1 MLSPKALADLG
12 EAIAWIS
19 QENLS
24 AAENLRIAVGEAAQL
39 LGAHPNLGKQRP
51 DLASENIRFLI
62 LRGFPYIVVYRANAI
77 PPRILRVLHGA
88 RDLPE
93 VLQDLEREGGV

>member
-1 MLSPKALADLG
+1 MADLG
-12 EAIAWIS
+12 EALAWIS

-24 AAENLRIAVGEAAQL
+24 AAENLCIAVGQAAQVI
-39 LGAHPNLGKQRP
+39 GAHPNLEKPRR
-51 DLASENIRFLI
+51 DLASENIRFVI
-62 LRGFPYIVVYRANAI
+62 LRGFPYIVVYRADAI
-77 PPRILRVLHGA
+77 SPRILRVLHGA

>member
-1 MLSPKALADLG
+1 MIETDP
-12 EAIAWIS
+12 
-19 QENLS
+19 
-24 AAENLRIAVGEAAQL
+24 
-39 LGAHPNLGKQRP
+39 AHKTTDRP
-51 DLASENIRFLI
+51 I

>member
-1 MLSPKALADLG
+1 LADLG

-24 AAENLRIAVGEAAQL
+24 AAENLRIAVGQAAQL
-39 LGAHPNLGKQRP
+39 IGAHPNLGKQRP
-51 DLASENIRFLI
+51 DLASENISFLI
-62 LRGFPYIVVYRANAI
+62 LRGFPYIVVYRADAN
-77 PPRILRVLHGA
+77 PPRVLRALHGA

>member
-1 MLSPKALADLG
+1 LADLG

-24 AAENLRIAVGEAAQL
+24 AAENLRIAVGQAAQL
-39 LGAHPNLGKQRP
+39 IGAHPNLGKQRR
-51 DLASENIRFLI
+51 DLASESIRFLL
-62 LRGFPYIVVYRANAI
+62 LRGFPYIVVYRADAI

-93 VLQDLEREGGV
+93 VLQDLEREGGG